1 MIEAEPPVVF
11 PLFTQFWELQF
22 PLFLSWF
29 FFFFF
34 FFKKRNILG
43 VTVLALLG
51 PRDASKGALQSTA
64 WLECW
69 ALGDEE
75 LMLLNRGVGEDS

>member
-1 MIEAEPPVVF
+1 MFSPHYPVLGTTTSPV
-11 PLFTQFWELQF
+11 PELVLLKKKKQK
-22 PLFLSWF
+22 P
-29 FFFFF
+29 
-34 FFKKRNILG
+34 KRNILE

-75 LMLLNRGVGEDS
+75 LMLLNRGIGEDS